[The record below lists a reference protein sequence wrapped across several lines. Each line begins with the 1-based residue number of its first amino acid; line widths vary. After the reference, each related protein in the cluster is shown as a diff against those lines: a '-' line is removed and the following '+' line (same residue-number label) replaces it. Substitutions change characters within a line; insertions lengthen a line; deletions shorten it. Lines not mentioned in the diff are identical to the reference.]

1 MRRTSFP
8 AKILLF
14 GEYGI
19 LYDGKALAVPFNK
32 FSGSLLHQTKPS
44 NHNRE
49 FNDYIEYLLE
59 SNKTD
64 YGINLDQLAKDK
76 KAGLTYQG
84 DIPQGYGVGS
94 SATLVACIYNQYG
107 QALQDSILSLEGFE
121 LIQIKNYLASLENYF
136 HGNSSGFDPLVSYLK
151 MPLVLDSHR
160 QIRSVYISKKRLSKV
175 SIFLLNT
182 GQKSDTRAMVSTF
195 LNKMKS
201 EYYYNDIKGTFIP
214 MTERCIKHF
223 VRGDQSALHSDLQI
237 LSKYTIEY
245 FDFAIPEYLRDI
257 WAYGLESD
265 LYFLKLCGSG
275 GGGYLLGFTFN
286 FEEVKKILK
295 PYSLV
300 LVDEF

>member
-1 MRRTSFP
+1 MRRTFFP

-19 LYDGKALAVPFNK
+19 LYDGKALAVPFHK
-32 FSGSLLHQTKPS
+32 FSGSLLHQTES
-44 NHNRE
+44 INSNRE
-49 FNDYIEYLLE
+49 FNDYVEFLLK
-59 SNKTD
+59 SNKRD
-64 YGINLDQLAKDK
+64 FGINLDQLAQDK

-94 SATLVACIYNQYG
+94 SATLVACIYHQYG
-107 QALQDSILSLEGFE
+107 QAIQDSILSLEGFE

-136 HGNSSGFDPLVSYLK
+136 HVNSSGFDPLVSYLK
-151 MPLVLDSHR
+151 MPLILDSHK
-160 QIRSVYISKKRLSKV
+160 QIRSVYISKKRLSKISV
-175 SIFLLNT
+175 FLLNT
-182 GQKSDTRAMVSTF
+182 GRKSDTRAMVSIF

-201 EYYYNDIKGTFIP
+201 EFYYNDIKGTFIP
-214 MTERCIKHF
+214 TTERCIKHF
-223 VRGDQSALHSDLQI
+223 ARGDQRALDSDLPI
-237 LSKYTIEY
+237 LSKCTLQY
-245 FDFAIPEYLRDI
+245 FDFAIPEYLKDL
-257 WAYGLESD
+257 WVYGWESG

-300 LVDEF
+300 LLNEF